1 MGLILYA
8 MEVHASAIVAF
19 CKAIDISIGI
29 SFDGETSQTGRLQ
42 NNLGCVIFESGS
54 TEEAAAELQQSLRNQ
69 KCCSSSSDEAYSSPN
84 LLSTS
89 ITILNIGVTC
99 AKQRRYQD
107 AIKHTEAAHHMQDA
121 LLGSTSEM
129 VESTSFF
136 LSMLRKIIDSSSQ
149 SPRNTLLNTQNKPSL
164 KPYQDIISEDKIL
177 DNVSTNKY
185 KSDAFTLSCCNQL
198 TVDLSFYSV
207 GRQSWISRKY
217 EAFC

>member
-8 MEVHASAIVAF
+8 MEVHASAVVAF

-69 KCCSSSSDEAYSSPN
+69 KYCSSSDEAYSSPN

-136 LSMLRKIIDSSSQ
+136 LSMLRKIIGSSSQ
-149 SPRNTLLNTQNKPSL
+149 SPRNTLLNAQNKPSL
-164 KPYQDIISEDKIL
+164 KPYQDIISKDKIL

-185 KSDAFTLSCCNQL
+185 KSDAFTLWCCNQL

-217 EAFC
+217 KAFY

>member
-1 MGLILYA
+1 
-8 MEVHASAIVAF
+8 MEVHASAVVAF

-69 KCCSSSSDEAYSSPN
+69 KYCSSSDEAYSSPN

-99 AKQRRYQD
+99 SKQRRYQD

-185 KSDAFTLSCCNQL
+185 KSDAFTLLCCNQL

-217 EAFC
+217 KAFY